1 MMHHP
6 KGAPLPTRH
15 SPASGERSAGL
26 ARQSQF
32 VPARSP
38 LAHTGNRPRH
48 GRNHHRCAWRV
59 TGLCL
64 VTAVLVLLAGCA
76 ATKPKSGDADDSIAR
91 QMVEPTLQTPGPQDT
106 GPINISGDE
115 PSHAAPIKPEIEVGT
130 GKFINEQ
137 VARAPTHGGEAPKGK
152 VTFNFENQPIQAV
165 VKAILGDLLQK
176 NYIIAPGVNGNV
188 SYSTAQP
195 VRTEDA
201 MPILETLLGWTNNT
215 LIFKDGRYTVLPIKQ
230 AIPGNLTPRL
240 APAQVAKGYEVRIF
254 PLHYISPS
262 EMQKLLK
269 PFAPPDAFVS
279 VDTSRSLLILA
290 GTPSELINYQRTIN
304 TFDVDWL
311 KGMSVGVYNMQNQDV
326 AKLLPQLDQI
336 FGAKGE
342 SPLAGMFRFVPIE
355 ATNSVIVI
363 TSQPEYL
370 DKARQWLERLDAG
383 AGGAEAG
390 QQLYIY
396 DVINMKAADLADYL
410 NQIFNGSAPR
420 PHSDTGGSVGPGLT
434 TIEVGGS
441 RGVGDNNQRNQRRP
455 TPTRS
460 ATPVTPRDGGPRITA
475 VEQNNQLLVLA
486 TATQWNTIQLAAR
499 RLDIQPLQVQ
509 IEAKIL
515 EVQLTGKFSFGVQW
529 YLEGLIGSQGGVGSE
544 GRNQPGNQQ
553 AWLLGNA
560 GVTPSDS
567 DTFFYSFINNN
578 LQAAIHAM
586 ESSGNTKILSSPS
599 IVVTNNQEANIQVGD
614 EIPVVQTFFQPGLGS
629 FNAGGDSGTGGVG
642 NTRFNTGSVSFRKTG
657 IQLQVTPRVN
667 PGGLVYMDID
677 QEVSKPGPTPG
688 PTGNVPVSQRQIQ
701 TQVAVQSGQ
710 TVLLGGLIQQN
721 ESLTDSGVPLLSRI
735 PILGK
740 LFGSTSHNNDRTE
753 LLVLITP
760 RVIRNSQEA
769 GRITREYQDRFESLK
784 PLRAK
789 LEREERGDSSHTEN
803 GDKP

>member
-1 MMHHP
+1 MTHHLMDAMRP
-6 KGAPLPTRH
+6 DESDASSARTPPACRLP
-15 SPASGERSAGL
+15 AAG
-26 ARQSQF
+26 
-32 VPARSP
+32 ARSP
-38 LAHTGNRPRH
+38 WRPVATCLLAMLM
-48 GRNHHRCAWRV
+48 V
-59 TGLCL
+59 I
-64 VTAVLVLLAGCA
+64 LAGCA
-76 ATKPKSGDADDSIAR
+76 STGPKSTAADDSIAR
-91 QMVEPTLQTPGPQDT
+91 QMVEPTLAQPPAPDT
-106 GPINISGDE
+106 GPIDLNQGQNQPSE
-115 PSHAAPIKPEIEVGT
+115 PVKPEIEVGS
-130 GKFINEQ
+130 GKFFNEK
-137 VARAPTHGGEAPKGK
+137 VARSPTHGGEVPKGK

-165 VKAILGDLLQK
+165 VKAILGDLLEK

-215 LIFKDGRYTVLPIKQ
+215 LIFKNGRYTVLPIKQ

-269 PFAPPDAFVS
+269 PFAPADAFVS
-279 VDTSRSLLILA
+279 VDTSRSLMILA

-326 AKLLPQLDQI
+326 GKLMPQLDEI
-336 FGAKGE
+336 FGTKGE

-363 TSQPEYL
+363 TPQPEYL
-370 DKARQWLERLDAG
+370 DKARDWLARLDAG
-383 AGGAEAG
+383 AGGGEAG

-396 DVINMKAADLADYL
+396 DVINMKAVDLADYL

-420 PHSDTGGSVGPGLT
+420 PSSDTGGSVAPGLT
-434 TIEVGGS
+434 SIEVGGNRNGS
-441 RGVGDNNQRNQRRP
+441 NSNNTRRQQRRS

-460 ATPVTPRDGGPRITA
+460 AAAVTPKDGGPRITA

-529 YLEGLIGSQGGVGSE
+529 YLEGLIGKSGVSGTD
-544 GRNQPGNQQ
+544 GRAQPGNQQ
-553 AWLLGNA
+553 AWSLGNS

-578 LQAAIHAM
+578 LQAAVHAV
-586 ESSGNTKILSSPS
+586 EGSGNTKILSAPS
-599 IVVTNNQEANIQVGD
+599 VVVTNNQEANIQVGD
-614 EIPVVQTFFQPGLGS
+614 EIPVVQTFFQPGLGN
-629 FNAGGDSGTGGVG
+629 FGNNTTGSNTGSVG
-642 NTRFNTGSVSFRKTG
+642 NTNFNSGSVSFRKTG

-677 QEVSKPGPTPG
+677 QEVSKPGATAG
-688 PTGNVPVSQRQIQ
+688 PTGNKAISQRTIQ

-721 ESLTDSGVPLLSRI
+721 DSVSDSGVPLLSRI
-735 PILGK
+735 PWFGR
-740 LFGSTSHNNDRTE
+740 LFGSTSRNNDRTE
-753 LLVLITP
+753 LLILITP

-769 GRITREYQDRFESLK
+769 AKVTREYQDRFESLK

-789 LEREERGDSSHTEN
+789 LRQEQHSNHTNTPDGEEH
-803 GDKP
+803 

>member
-1 MMHHP
+1 MMQYP
-6 KGAPLPTRH
+6 DKSPLPT
-15 SPASGERSAGL
+15 ASGVAAGMGRSWPHW
-26 ARQSQF
+26 R
-32 VPARSP
+32 P
-38 LAHTGNRPRH
+38 LLLGIM
-48 GRNHHRCAWRV
+48 V
-59 TGLCL
+59 
-64 VTAVLVLLAGCA
+64 AVMVAMAGCA
-76 ATKPKSGDADDSIAR
+76 SNKPKAGNADDSIAR
-91 QMVEPTLQTPGPQDT
+91 QVLEPTLKSVNAQDT
-106 GPINISGDE
+106 GPININE
-115 PSHAAPIKPEIEVGT
+115 EQKLPSAPIKPQVEVGT
-130 GKFINEQ
+130 GKFFDEK
-137 VARAPTHGGEAPKGK
+137 VARAPTSGGEAPQGK

-215 LIFKDGRYTVLPIKQ
+215 LIFKNGRYTVLPIKQ

-279 VDTSRSLLILA
+279 VDTSRSLLIMA
-290 GTPSELINYQRTIN
+290 GTPSELVNYQRSIS

-311 KGMSVGVYNMQNQDV
+311 KGMSVGVYNLQNQDV
-326 AKLLPQLDQI
+326 AKLLPQLDEV

-363 TSQPEYL
+363 TPQPEYL
-370 DKARQWLERLDAG
+370 DKAREWLTRLDAG

-396 DVINMKAADLADYL
+396 NVINMKAADLADYL
-410 NQIFNGSAPR
+410 NQIFNGSAPSVNR
-420 PHSDTGGSVGPGLT
+420 DTGGSVAPGLNSV
-434 TIEVGGS
+434 EVGGN
-441 RGVGDNNQRNQRRP
+441 RNGQNNRRNQR
-455 TPTRS
+455 
-460 ATPVTPRDGGPRITA
+460 TPVRHATAVNPKDGGPRITS

-486 TATQWNTIQLAAR
+486 TPTQWNTIQLAAK

-529 YLEGLIGSQGGVGSE
+529 YLEGLIAQDGVSGTA

-553 AWLLGNA
+553 AWSLGNA
-560 GVTPSDS
+560 GVSPADS

-586 ESSGNTKILSSPS
+586 ESSGNTKVLSSPS
-599 IVVTNNQEANIQVGD
+599 VVVTNNQEANIQVGD
-614 EIPVVQTFFQPGLGS
+614 EIPVVQTFFSNGLGS
-629 FNAGGDSGTGGVG
+629 FGNNGTSSGAVNGTS
-642 NTRFNTGSVSFRKTG
+642 FNTGSVSFRQTG

-677 QEVSKPGPTPG
+677 QDVSNPGAQPG
-688 PTGNVPVSQRQIQ
+688 PTGNVPISKRTIQ

-710 TVLLGGLIQQN
+710 TVLLGGLIKQN
-721 ESLTDSGVPLLSRI
+721 DLVSDSGVPLLSRI
-735 PILGK
+735 PLLGK
-740 LFGSTSHNNDRTE
+740 LFGSTSRSSDRTE

-760 RVIRNSQEA
+760 HVIRNSQEA
-769 GRITREYQDRFESLK
+769 ARITREYQDRFESLK
-784 PLRAK
+784 PLREK
-789 LEREERGDSSHTEN
+789 LERESKQDHPEN
-803 GDKP
+803 QNGEEP

>member
-1 MMHHP
+1 MTHHP
-6 KGAPLPTRH
+6 MDALRPDESDANSARILP
-15 SPASGERSAGL
+15 GLLLSAG
-26 ARQSQF
+26 AETKS
-32 VPARSP
+32 
-38 LAHTGNRPRH
+38 
-48 GRNHHRCAWRV
+48 WRKIA
-59 TGLCL
+59 TCFL
-64 VTAVLVLLAGCA
+64 VMAMVVLAGCA
-76 ATKPKSGDADDSIAR
+76 STKPKSTAADDSIAR
-91 QMVEPTLQTPGPQDT
+91 QMVEPTLAQPPAPDT
-106 GPINISGDE
+106 GPINLNQEQGQPDQ
-115 PSHAAPIKPEIEVGT
+115 PIKPEIEVGT
-130 GKFINEQ
+130 GKFFDEK
-137 VARAPTHGGEAPKGK
+137 VARSPTHGGEAPKGK

-165 VKAILGDLLQK
+165 VKAILGDLLEK

-215 LIFKDGRYTVLPIKQ
+215 LIFKNGRYTVLPIKQ

-269 PFAPPDAFVS
+269 PFAPADAFVS
-279 VDTSRSLLILA
+279 VDTSRSLMILA

-326 AKLLPQLDQI
+326 GKLMPQLDEI
-336 FGAKGE
+336 FGTKGE

-363 TSQPEYL
+363 TPQPEYL
-370 DKARQWLERLDAG
+370 DKARDWLARLDAG
-383 AGGAEAG
+383 AGGGEAG

-396 DVINMKAADLADYL
+396 DVINMKAVDLADYL

-420 PHSDTGGSVGPGLT
+420 PSSDTGGSVAPGLT
-434 TIEVGGS
+434 SIEVGGNRNGS
-441 RGVGDNNQRNQRRP
+441 NSNNTRRQQRRS

-460 ATPVTPRDGGPRITA
+460 AAAVTPKDGGPRITA

-515 EVQLTGKFSFGVQW
+515 EVQLTGNFSFGVQW
-529 YLEGLIGSQGGVGSE
+529 YLEGLIGKSGVSGTA
-544 GRNQPGNQQ
+544 GRTQPGNQQ
-553 AWLLGNA
+553 AWALGNS
-560 GVTPSDS
+560 GVTPADS

-578 LQAAIHAM
+578 LQAAVHAV
-586 ESSGNTKILSSPS
+586 ESSGNTKILSAPS
-599 IVVTNNQEANIQVGD
+599 VVVTNNQEANIQVGD
-614 EIPVVQTFFQPGLGS
+614 EIPVVQTFFQPGLGN
-629 FNAGGDSGTGGVG
+629 FGNTTGDSTGSVG
-642 NTRFNTGSVSFRKTG
+642 NTNFNSGSVSFRKTG

-677 QEVSKPGPTPG
+677 QEVSKPGATAG
-688 PTGNVPVSQRQIQ
+688 PTGNKAISQRTIQ

-721 ESLTDSGVPLLSRI
+721 DSVSDSGVPLLSRI
-735 PILGK
+735 PWLGR
-740 LFGSTSHNNDRTE
+740 LFGSTSRNNDRTE

-769 GRITREYQDRFESLK
+769 AKVTREYQDRFESLK

-789 LEREERGDSSHTEN
+789 LRQEQDKTRNATRN
-803 GDKP
+803 GEDH

>member
-1 MMHHP
+1 MTHHLMDAMRP
-6 KGAPLPTRH
+6 DESDASSARTPPACRLP
-15 SPASGERSAGL
+15 AAG
-26 ARQSQF
+26 
-32 VPARSP
+32 ARSP
-38 LAHTGNRPRH
+38 WRPVATCLLAMLM
-48 GRNHHRCAWRV
+48 V
-59 TGLCL
+59 I
-64 VTAVLVLLAGCA
+64 LAGCA
-76 ATKPKSGDADDSIAR
+76 STGPKSTAADDSIAR
-91 QMVEPTLQTPGPQDT
+91 QMVEPTLAQPPAPDT
-106 GPINISGDE
+106 GPIDLNQGQNQPSE
-115 PSHAAPIKPEIEVGT
+115 PVKPEIEVGS
-130 GKFINEQ
+130 GKFFNEK
-137 VARAPTHGGEAPKGK
+137 VARSPTHGGEAPKGK

-165 VKAILGDLLQK
+165 VKAILGDLLEK

-215 LIFKDGRYTVLPIKQ
+215 LIFKNGRYTVLPIKQ

-269 PFAPPDAFVS
+269 PFAPADAFVS
-279 VDTSRSLLILA
+279 VDTSRSLMILA

-326 AKLLPQLDQI
+326 GKLMPQLDEI
-336 FGAKGE
+336 FGTKGE

-363 TSQPEYL
+363 TPQPEYL
-370 DKARQWLERLDAG
+370 DKARDWLARLDAG
-383 AGGAEAG
+383 AGGGEAG

-396 DVINMKAADLADYL
+396 DVINMKAVDLADYL

-420 PHSDTGGSVGPGLT
+420 PSSDTGGSVAPGLT
-434 TIEVGGS
+434 SIEVGGNRNGS
-441 RGVGDNNQRNQRRP
+441 NSNNTRRQQRRS

-460 ATPVTPRDGGPRITA
+460 AAAVTPKDGGPRITA

-529 YLEGLIGSQGGVGSE
+529 YLEGLIGKSGVSGTD
-544 GRNQPGNQQ
+544 GRAQPGNQQ
-553 AWLLGNA
+553 AWSLGNS

-578 LQAAIHAM
+578 LQAAVHAV
-586 ESSGNTKILSSPS
+586 EGSGNTKILSAPS
-599 IVVTNNQEANIQVGD
+599 VVVTNNQEANIQVGD
-614 EIPVVQTFFQPGLGS
+614 EIPVVQTFFQPGLGN
-629 FNAGGDSGTGGVG
+629 FGNNTTGSNTGSVG
-642 NTRFNTGSVSFRKTG
+642 NTNFNSGSVSFRKTG

-677 QEVSKPGPTPG
+677 QEVSKPGATAG
-688 PTGNVPVSQRQIQ
+688 PTGNKAISQRTIQ

-721 ESLTDSGVPLLSRI
+721 DSVSDSGVPLLSRI
-735 PILGK
+735 PWFGR
-740 LFGSTSHNNDRTE
+740 LFGSTSRNNDRTE
-753 LLVLITP
+753 LLILITP

-769 GRITREYQDRFESLK
+769 AKVTREYQDRFESLK

-789 LEREERGDSSHTEN
+789 LRQEQDKTRNETRN
-803 GDKP
+803 GEDH